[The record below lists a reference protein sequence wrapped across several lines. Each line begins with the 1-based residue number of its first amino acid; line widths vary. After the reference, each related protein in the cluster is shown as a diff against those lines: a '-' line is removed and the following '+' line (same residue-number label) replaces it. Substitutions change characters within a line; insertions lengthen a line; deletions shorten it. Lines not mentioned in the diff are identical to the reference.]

1 MLIAIYYSIDQLDKA
16 DAPPIPEPYIYL
28 LGVQCLI
35 SLCEGFASCVGPL
48 YNTIMVQRPRA
59 AGEPVVRA
67 PPALEVSTLPA
78 EDPAARQLRSVYAM
92 VECGWPALLAALSFV
107 IATNLSEELFLDV
120 LASYQAMTNVS
131 GMLGLV
137 TPRDAFFTSLSKFA
151 IPTRVV
157 SSLESYTES
166 ATPRTPST
174 FSENFGLTGPTVP
187 PGLSERN
194 MACLKVLISSALFLA
209 GSLGASWFHILEA
222 LQNADYVLTTKGAK
236 TSAKRNTIGPTPSTP
251 AGRTVSMP
259 VSQTSSQ
266 LNTPGGQRSSTPQPQ
281 QSGGG
286 RHPMLADLDAEA
298 LQAAI
303 QRLFDASKNMDD
315 KAFHDFVSSLC
326 KLSAAMVGM
335 QSDSTEGLTVQT
347 VDTLDDLSNA
357 MLSPITESAHR
368 RRVSGIH
375 LPRTLV
381 SSTKCAILWSPPCL
395 TASISALRR
404 FWHQQAGRCCHPQYS
419 PPHLS

>member
-1 MLIAIYYSIDQLDKA
+1 
-16 DAPPIPEPYIYL
+16 
-28 LGVQCLI
+28 
-35 SLCEGFASCVGPL
+35 
-48 YNTIMVQRPRA
+48 MVQRPRA
-59 AGEPVVRA
+59 AGEAVVRA
-67 PPALEVSTLPA
+67 PPALDVASLPTD
-78 EDPAARQLRSVYAM
+78 DPTTKQLRTVHAM

-131 GMLGLV
+131 GMLGLA
-137 TPRDAFFTSLSKFA
+137 TPRDAFFTSLAKFA

-157 SSLESYTES
+157 SSLESYMEP

-174 FSENFGLTGPTVP
+174 FSENLGLTSPTVP

-236 TSAKRNTIGPTPSTP
+236 GPTTKRSATGPAPSTP
-251 AGRTVSMP
+251 SSRTVSMP
-259 VSQTSSQ
+259 APQSGNQ
-266 LNTPGGQRSSTPQPQ
+266 LSTPSGQRPTTPQPP
-281 QSGGG
+281 QSGSG
-286 RHPMLADLDAEA
+286 RNPMLSDLDTDA
-298 LQAAI
+298 LQNAI

-335 QSDSTEGLTVQT
+335 QSDSADALSVHT

-357 MLSPITESAHR
+357 MLSPITECAHR

-381 SSTKCAILWSPPCL
+381 SLSIQSTYMCL
-395 TASISALRR
+395 IVFA
-404 FWHQQAGRCCHPQYS
+404 
-419 PPHLS
+419 